1 MCMNEVFTS
10 NSSVITMLQIKADS
24 NACTYYSP
32 LIHRNR
38 DSSHFP
44 VNLCPLVYVVQF
56 KSLKP
61 AGREVSR
68 KTDESAIHDG
78 IGEALSEQL
87 GRARVSRQAWM
98 CWVSLLKGTGLFC
111 SEMK

>member
-1 MCMNEVFTS
+1 
-10 NSSVITMLQIKADS
+10 MLQIKADS

-44 VNLCPLVYVVQF
+44 VNLCFRVYLVQF

-61 AGREVSR
+61 SGREASR
-68 KTDESAIHDG
+68 KTGESVFHDG
-78 IGEALSEQL
+78 IGEALLQQL
-87 GRARVSRQAWM
+87 GRAHRPGCVGFHFSRGM
-98 CWVSLLKGTGLFC
+98 FC
-111 SEMK
+111 SAEPNPDP

>member
-1 MCMNEVFTS
+1 
-10 NSSVITMLQIKADS
+10 MLQIKADS

-87 GRARVSRQAWM
+87 GRARVSSQAWM

-111 SEMK
+111 SQMK